1 MAIRLTGFA
10 DEAGSDLADQIRA
23 HRELGWDTI
32 EMRMVGDVNF
42 TNLDDG
48 AYAKVKEGLAAA
60 GIGVSCFGSA
70 IANWA
75 RPITGEFARD
85 LDDLK
90 RAAPRMR
97 ELGTKLI
104 RIMSYPNDDKNPLGK
119 ADWLKETLR
128 RVKELAA
135 IAEGEGVVLAHENC
149 SGYGGQGPA
158 EMLELFEAVN
168 SPAFKM
174 AFDTG
179 NQTAHHGYD
188 NPDLAWEY
196 YGAVRPHIA
205 HVHVKDN
212 NPGDDGKAVHCMPG
226 EGKAQVRKIVAD
238 LVKTG
243 YDGFVSIEPH
253 IKSQVHLAQQ
263 AGKDTGA
270 FEMYVEYG
278 RRMASILKEARAAA
292 K

>member
-23 HRELGWDTI
+23 HQELGWDTI

-42 TNLDDG
+42 TNLDDQ
-48 AYAKVKEGLAAA
+48 AYAEVKGQLAAA
-60 GIGVSCFGSA
+60 RMGVSCFGSG

-75 RPITGEFARD
+75 RPITGEFAQD
-85 LDDLK
+85 VDDLK
-90 RAAPRMR
+90 RAGPRMR
-97 ELGTKLI
+97 ELGTGFI
-104 RIMSYPNDDKNPLGK
+104 RTMSYPNDEKHPLSK
-119 ADWLKETLR
+119 PDWFKEVSR
-128 RVKELAA
+128 RLKELAA

-149 SGYGGQGPA
+149 SGYGAEGPT
-158 EMLELFEAVN
+158 EMLELFDAVD

-179 NQTAHHGYD
+179 NQTAHHGYE

-196 YGAVRPHIA
+196 YQAVRSQIA

-226 EGKAQVRKIVAD
+226 EGRSQVAKITGD

-243 YDGFVSIEPH
+243 YDGFMSIEPH
-253 IKSQVHLAQQ
+253 IMAQVHLAKQ

-278 RRMASILKEARAAA
+278 RRTAAILEAAG